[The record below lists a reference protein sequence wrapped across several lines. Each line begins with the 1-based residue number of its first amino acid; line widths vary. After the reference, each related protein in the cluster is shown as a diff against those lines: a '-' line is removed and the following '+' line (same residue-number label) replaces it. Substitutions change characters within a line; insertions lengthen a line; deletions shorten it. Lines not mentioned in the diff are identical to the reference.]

1 MNTKNLAI
9 LQRLRADA
17 AKDLAAARAQ
27 LAYHERHGAWRLRLW
42 LARKHVRAQE
52 RAFDRLDNRARK
64 ERVRLG
70 LYIPPKG
77 TSK

>member
-42 LARKHVRAQE
+42 LARKHVRAQ
-52 RAFDRLDNRARK
+52 
-64 ERVRLG
+64 
-70 LYIPPKG
+70 
-77 TSK
+77 